1 MKKEFEDIIKESVRS
16 VLYEMDIVPTNK
28 HGETNL
34 VKKQSI
40 NAWRMIYRLMDNI
53 KVVMDNQYKSKN
65 GNITNKDVDGI
76 IDYLYNSLQN
86 VTKNTIGEK

>member
-40 NAWRMIYRLMDNI
+40 NAWIMIYRLMDNI